1 MFPKREYIMCP
12 FMMSTNKN
20 YTRILLF
27 YFILP
32 VFSFLYYVL
41 LFFVHILFS
50 EQYFLDDLVLKEN
63 VAMKY
68 KSHKEI
74 YEDNLRICCQVLH
87 KIRELQRSGKEDID
101 LLL

>member
-1 MFPKREYIMCP
+1 
-12 FMMSTNKN
+12 MMSTNKN

-41 LFFVHILFS
+41 LLFVHILFS
-50 EQYFLDDLVLKEN
+50 EQYFLGDLVLKEN

-68 KSHKEI
+68 KKSHKEI
-74 YEDNLRICCQVLH
+74 YEDTLRICCKVLH
-87 KIRELQRSGKEDID
+87 KIRELQRSGKADID
-101 LLL
+101 LVL

>member
-1 MFPKREYIMCP
+1 
-12 FMMSTNKN
+12 MMSTNKN

-41 LFFVHILFS
+41 LVFVNILFS

-63 VAMKY
+63 VAMK
-68 KSHKEI
+68 
-74 YEDNLRICCQVLH
+74 
-87 KIRELQRSGKEDID
+87 
-101 LLL
+101 